1 MTARPTAENT
11 ARAGAITL
19 VLAFGLSAPLSGQ
32 ELQYSGS
39 VGYAAGS
46 YTFTEQTSSISIL
59 NGLTLDADRW
69 SLSGSVPLI
78 IQNSGDVT
86 YVGGMGVPTGSGRD
100 GGGRGSMNPG
110 TTGSYETTLG
120 DPVLRGTFTPYQGF
134 GTLRIVEVQAAVKAP
149 LADPATGVGTGE
161 WDIGGGV
168 SAGLGLGSTF
178 LFADAAFWSPGD
190 LPDTELRSYVT
201 GSVGVG
207 RPLSDRWSGV
217 ASVSAGSSMLE
228 GIQGPVSVSG
238 GLSYRLSDQGSLS
251 LGASF
256 GLTESAPDLSMYLGW
271 ST

>member
-1 MTARPTAENT
+1 MA
-11 ARAGAITL
+11 
-19 VLAFGLSAPLSGQ
+19 LALALGLSAPLAGQ

-46 YTFTEQTSSISIL
+46 YTFAEQTSSISVL
-59 NGLTLDADRW
+59 NGLSLRAGRW
-69 SLSGSVPLI
+69 SVSGSVPLI

-86 YVGGMGVPTGSGRD
+86 YVGGMRVPTGSGRD
-100 GGGRGSMNPG
+100 GMGGRGSMPSG
-110 TTGSYETTLG
+110 ARESYEATLG
-120 DPVLRGTFTPYQGF
+120 DPVIRGTFTPYRGF
-134 GTLRIVEVQAAVKAP
+134 GTLRVVEVQASVKAP
-149 LADPATGVGTGE
+149 MADPATGVGTGE

-168 SAGLGLGSTF
+168 SAGLGIGSTF
-178 LFADAAFWSPGD
+178 LFADAAVWSPGD
-190 LPDTELRSYVT
+190 LPDIELRSYVT

-238 GLSYRLSDQGSLS
+238 GLSYRLSGQGSLS